1 MTDPDGVNFT
11 CVATAFPRSNISW
24 FLTQNSITNRIME
37 EFNFKIVEERTGE
50 RQLMSTL
57 TVTSV
62 MPSLAGTYTCNAS
75 NVVSDTTESAE
86 LTVYSE
92 FEINITL

>member
-1 MTDPDGVNFT
+1 MTDPDGVSFT
-11 CVATAFPRSNISW
+11 CVATAFPRPNILW
-24 FLTQNSITNRIME
+24 FFTQTLEDS
-37 EFNFKIVEERTGE
+37 NFKIVEESTGE

-75 NVVSDTTESAE
+75 NVVSDATESAE

-92 FEINITL
+92 FQIHIDSN

>member
-1 MTDPDGVNFT
+1 MTDRDGVNFT
-11 CVATAFPRSNISW
+11 CVATAFPRPNISW
-24 FLTQNSITNRIME
+24 FLTRNSITNRIME
-37 EFNFKIVEERTGE
+37 ESNLEERTGE

-75 NVVSDTTESAE
+75 NVVSDTAESAE
-86 LTVYSE
+86 LTVYSG

>member
-1 MTDPDGVNFT
+1 MNSSILMIVNED
-11 CVATAFPRSNISW
+11 V
-24 FLTQNSITNRIME
+24 
-37 EFNFKIVEERTGE
+37 GE
-50 RQLMSTL
+50 MQLISTL